1 MHFVGREGNKNLVS
15 FINVNYLI
23 IFMNGCIASL
33 AEYGVSIT
41 WIHVV
46 ESKAPKQWPYLEL
59 GNGPKNAVI

>member
-33 AEYGVSIT
+33 AEYGVSVANMDT
-41 WIHVV
+41 C
-46 ESKAPKQWPYLEL
+46 S
-59 GNGPKNAVI
+59 